1 MNEFNSLIWDN
12 VDFLPKRKQNACSLI
27 RVGHFHVGRDGP
39 NSKGNPTHNI
49 TSTQHHSTS
58 A

>member
-1 MNEFNSLIWDN
+1 MNEFHSLIWDN

-39 NSKGNPTHNI
+39 NSKGNPTYNI
-49 TSTQHHSTS
+49 TST
-58 A
+58 